1 CLTTSV
7 GGGSTMAAK
16 EFEDTWA
23 YNTIGSPFPDNPV
36 RVKGQQNMYV
46 ALWYK
51 FGKPIHGRAWNNNG
65 NVECSFP
72 YSRVELT
79 GARDL
84 GGQIQIL
91 TAVEQDPSTMYQ
103 KAGFWY
109 EWRPYKDREK
119 AHLQLV
125 RCGQSC
131 PVIMQSKDGKTLLG
145 YLDMGTDVASVGN
158 NGKSEQISGGPV
170 QEMMVLFRN
179 TMAPDSIP
187 VIEDTWIDIKYRDPF
202 PANKNPIPA
211 ANRKVKNDDGTEMFQ
226 YVALWYKHGEPVF
239 GRAYPD
245 CSDKVLASF
254 GYNGQENAGAEIGS
268 FQMVIAPPNLAFEY
282 RWLPYREAKAGGP
295 FKPMHVGCCTPCLL
309 KDAKGVERLGNLHM
323 GTEKATAGCGGK
335 DAAVSGPAV
344 LDFLVLCRN

>member
-1 CLTTSV
+1 
-7 GGGSTMAAK
+7 MAVK
-16 EFEDTWA
+16 EFEDAWA

-72 YSRVELT
+72 YSKVELT

-91 TAVEQDPSTMYQ
+91 TAVEQDPSTMFQ

-119 AHLQLV
+119 SHLQLV

-131 PVIMQSKDGKTLLG
+131 PMIMNSKDGKTLLG

-170 QEMMVLFRN
+170 QDMLVLFRN
-179 TMAPDSIP
+179 TMAPDAVPI
-187 VIEDTWIDIKYRDPF
+187 IEDTWIDIRYRDPF

-268 FQMVIAPPNLAFEY
+268 FQMVVAPPNLAFEY
-282 RWLPYREAKAGGP
+282 RWLPYREAKAGGE
-295 FKPMHVGCCTPCLL
+295 FKPMHVGSCTPCLL
-309 KDAKGVERLGNLHM
+309 KDAKGVERLGNLNLK
-323 GTEKATAGCGGK
+323 TEKATAGCGGK

-344 LDFLVLCRN
+344 LDFLILCRN

>member
-1 CLTTSV
+1 MNQPVAESAANKV
-7 GGGSTMAAK
+7 GQLS
-16 EFEDTWA
+16 
-23 YNTIGSPFPDNPV
+23 
-36 RVKGQQNMYV
+36 
-46 ALWYK
+46 
-51 FGKPIHGRAWNNNG
+51 
-65 NVECSFP
+65 
-72 YSRVELT
+72 
-79 GARDL
+79 RDL

-170 QEMMVLFRN
+170 QVCSLAKFV
-179 TMAPDSIP
+179 IP
-187 VIEDTWIDIKYRDPF
+187 LLHRLKHTWIDIRYRDPF

-268 FQMVIAPPNLAFEY
+268 FQMVIAPPNLCDISGWPWLVIGATQDPFSLFCALIRTTDDSVFLSAAFAS
-282 RWLPYREAKAGGP
+282 LS
-295 FKPMHVGCCTPCLL
+295 F
-309 KDAKGVERLGNLHM
+309 
-323 GTEKATAGCGGK
+323 
-335 DAAVSGPAV
+335 
-344 LDFLVLCRN
+344 F